1 MTRRKTVIKEKFIS
15 EKAKVILIKLN
26 KIIDNKEKND
36 D

>member
-1 MTRRKTVIKEKFIS
+1 MIKEKFIS